1 MGRAFIT
8 KLSRLDF
15 ILEARRAIGRFL
27 RRRGMI
33 YQKKPE
39 RANDEAEEVVQG
51 RPLARPVAFVFLI
64 ILKITNVYIFYCQA
78 LF

>member
-1 MGRAFIT
+1 MFQLAGCAEGWSARRGQKGDLGDRLGRAFIT

-51 RPLARPVAFVFLI
+51 RPLA
-64 ILKITNVYIFYCQA
+64 
-78 LF
+78 